1 VRVAFDSRRAGEP
14 HGVGRYSRCLLTALR
29 ETSAPEAEIVQT
41 HRPRQADVFHSPW
54 MDGALLRSP
63 CPMVVTLHGLSALK
77 RRSERLRTA
86 LRPQLRHLAVQRAA
100 RVIVSTEAIAE
111 EARERFGLERDCIA
125 VIPEA
130 PHSEMRPRD
139 AGEITAVQ
147 RRHDLPERYLV
158 WVGSLEHPD
167 ASRHVVKL
175 AAAPRELPLVLVGPT
190 RPWAYELP
198 DVRLTGHVGES
209 DLAAILA
216 GAQALVLPSYD
227 EGLGLPAVEAL
238 ACGTPVVAFD
248 VPAVRELLGNRAV
261 FVAPGDVPGLIAAA
275 QLAAPPPA
283 VPTAWTWHDAAR
295 ATWRVYA
302 QAACT
307 APRPRAGR
315 APARAASPGY
325 R

>member
-1 VRVAFDSRRAGEP
+1 
-14 HGVGRYSRCLLTALR
+14 
-29 ETSAPEAEIVQT
+29 
-41 HRPRQADVFHSPW
+41 
-54 MDGALLRSP
+54 MDGALLHSP
-63 CPMVVTLHGLSALK
+63 CPMVVTLHGLSALT
-77 RRSERLRTA
+77 RRSERLRMT

-100 RVIVSTEAIAE
+100 LVIVSTEAIAE

-130 PHSEMRPRD
+130 PHPEMRPRD
-139 AGEITAVQ
+139 ADEIAAVR
-147 RRHDLPERYLV
+147 RRHGLPERYLV

-167 ASRHVVKL
+167 PSQHVAKL

-190 RPWAYELP
+190 RPWAHELP
-198 DVRLTGHVGES
+198 GVKLTGHVGEG

-216 GAQALVLPSYD
+216 GAQALVLPSD
-227 EGLGLPAVEAL
+227 NEGLGLPAMEAL

-248 VPAVRELLGNRAV
+248 VPGMRELLGDRVV
-261 FVAPGDVPGLIAAA
+261 FVAPGDLPGLITAA

-283 VPTAWTWHDAAR
+283 LLAAWTWHDAAH

-302 QAACT
+302 QAARMA
-307 APRPRAGR
+307 APRRRAGR
-315 APARAASPGY
+315 APAQASPSY